1 MTRFASKQQQT
12 EIVYVA
18 MGCTWAVFFTL
29 GVRALVAR
37 KKLSSH
43 DWRLF
48 GLAARKNEEW
58 LGLGLAIVG
67 VPVLVFGT
75 FTMSGV
81 QQDWSALGGILMFI
95 AWYLIWRGAY
105 MICLDNETLH
115 YTSLFG
121 GYRQVKIEEISA
133 SRSIVAIHP
142 TRPTVRLEIYQ
153 PNQQGP
159 IVINRA
165 IFKPRLIEILVN
177 RLGATLRDDEL
188 KV

>member
-1 MTRFASKQQQT
+1 MCSK
-12 EIVYVA
+12 I
-18 MGCTWAVFFTL
+18 GL
-29 GVRALVAR
+29 RLVAFDVYC
-37 KKLSSH
+37 LVP
-43 DWRLF
+43 D
-48 GLAARKNEEW
+48 LAR
-58 LGLGLAIVG
+58 
-67 VPVLVFGT
+67 
-75 FTMSGV
+75 S
-81 QQDWSALGGILMFI
+81 
-95 AWYLIWRGAY
+95 